1 MSRELDELTRK
12 IKKKGKH
19 SDEYYLELEKE
30 AHEYLRGD
38 YPEEEKQR
46 FRFGWLEALE
56 MICAGIRYESE
67 RRQDD

>member
-1 MSRELDELTRK
+1 MSKKLDELTER
-12 IKKKGKH
+12 ITRKGKH

-30 AHEYLRGD
+30 AHEYLLGD

-56 MICAGIRYESE
+56 MICAGIRYKSE
-67 RRQDD
+67 GHQDN